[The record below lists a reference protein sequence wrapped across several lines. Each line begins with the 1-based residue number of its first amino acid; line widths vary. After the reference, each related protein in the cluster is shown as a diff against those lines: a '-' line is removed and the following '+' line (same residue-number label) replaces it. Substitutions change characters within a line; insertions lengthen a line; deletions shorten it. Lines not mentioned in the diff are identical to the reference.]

1 MLFWHLVLEKPS
13 CLRAKAQPHDLSLL
27 EIGEVECKLLSDFL
41 AVPAAWLHVFPLH
54 FLLSI
59 KESLCNGSISCFSMP
74 ASMGMD
80 QGRGLPKTT
89 RHLDGRP
96 CSAEYYFASAP
107 A

>member
-13 CLRAKAQPHDLSLL
+13 CLGAKAQPQDLSLL
-27 EIGEVECKLLSDFL
+27 ETGEVECKLLSVFL
-41 AVPAAWLHVFPLH
+41 AVSAAWLHVFPLH

-74 ASMGMD
+74 ASMGMG
-80 QGRGLPKTT
+80 QGQGLPKMT